1 MKRTILLIFILPA
14 LANALCAQEFI
25 IHGRVIDKKS
35 RQPIIAA
42 NLVLPDGSGA
52 YSTDGGQFSLKVD
65 AFPVKIKISHISY
78 GNTEIILNYAPDKEV
93 IVELEELVEEIGE
106 VQITAKRLRILTEK
120 EDFSIQDFAF
130 DNEYLWLLGY
140 TNNQAGKGKL
150 WLANWFG
157 DTLTSIPVS
166 RPESLYRD
174 VFGSVHLVL
183 KDSVYQL
190 FTTDRKIVFAYAVS
204 RTDFFSLME
213 PIRAGFAGKLAYADI
228 NSFEQ
233 KAVIYFRE
241 AYVAGKQMLTIVEDE
256 IGRRDRRLEIKVGSM
271 WTEYS
276 SKNPVKRGTKVS
288 SIISNTIKVPIFSWK
303 DTLFVINML
312 KDSLLSF
319 TPEGKFKRAV
329 PFSYCTDTTLSGLG
343 GEPRY
348 RNISILADP
357 AGKGMYILERK
368 GFSWIL
374 LPLDPNTGSLSTPV
388 TLPEFPDMYRISICG
403 NAAYFL
409 YPEKKWP
416 YFVRLY
422 RYQL

>member
-1 MKRTILLIFILPA
+1 MKRTFLLILILYA
-14 LANALCAQEFI
+14 LANALFGQETQLR
-25 IHGRVIDKKS
+25 GRVIDKKS

-42 NLVLPDGSGA
+42 NLVLPDGSGT
-52 YSTDGGQFSLKVD
+52 YSSDGGQFLLTVEN
-65 AFPVKIKISHISY
+65 FPVKIKISHISY
-78 GNTEIILNYAPDKEV
+78 GNTEITLNYAPDEEI
-93 IVELEELVEEIGE
+93 IVELDELVEEIGE

-120 EDFSIQDFAF
+120 DDFSIQDFAF
-130 DNEYLWLLGY
+130 DKEYLWLLGY

-157 DTLTSIPVS
+157 DTLTSMPVS
-166 RPESLYRD
+166 RPEALYRD

-190 FTTDRKIVFAYAVS
+190 FASNQKILLTYSVD
-204 RTDFFSLME
+204 RTDFFNLME

-233 KAVIYFRE
+233 KAVIYYRE
-241 AYVAGKQMLTIVEDE
+241 AYVSGKQMLTIVEDE
-256 IGRRDRRLEIKVGSM
+256 VGRRDKRLEYKVGSM
-271 WTEYS
+271 WIDLASAY
-276 SKNPVKRGTKVS
+276 PVKRGTKVS
-288 SIISNTIKVPIFSWK
+288 QIISNTIKVPIFSWK
-303 DTLFVINML
+303 DTLFVINMI
-312 KDSLLSF
+312 KDSLLSY
-319 TPEGKFKRAV
+319 TPDGKFKRAV
-329 PFSYCTDTTLSGLG
+329 PFDYCTDTSLSGLG

-388 TLPEFPDMYRISICG
+388 TLPEFPDMYRIAICG